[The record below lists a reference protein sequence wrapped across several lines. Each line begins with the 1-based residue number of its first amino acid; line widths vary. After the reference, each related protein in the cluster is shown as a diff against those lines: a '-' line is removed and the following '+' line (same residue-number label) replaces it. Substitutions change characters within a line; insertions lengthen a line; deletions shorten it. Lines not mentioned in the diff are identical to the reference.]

1 MYNKYNDRELD
12 ESDSL
17 LLCLEGDVMR
27 GSKIA
32 KEIEDDFKREKA
44 IRRMLE
50 RKKLMEEWRKR
61 QVGDR
66 DEKAIGETE
75 EIH

>member
-1 MYNKYNDRELD
+1 
-12 ESDSL
+12 
-17 LLCLEGDVMR
+17 MR
-27 GSKIA
+27 GSRIA
-32 KEIEDDFKREKA
+32 KQIEDDLKKEKA
-44 IRRMLE
+44 IKRMLE

-75 EIH
+75 EIY

>member
-1 MYNKYNDRELD
+1 LD

-32 KEIEDDFKREKA
+32 KEIEDDLKREKA
-44 IRRMLE
+44 IKNMIEREKKMKLE
-50 RKKLMEEWRKR
+50 RDKKK
-61 QVGDR
+61 VG
-66 DEKAIGETE
+66 EVNGK
-75 EIH
+75 

>member
-1 MYNKYNDRELD
+1 
-12 ESDSL
+12 
-17 LLCLEGDVMR
+17 MR

-32 KEIEDDFKREKA
+32 KEIEDDFKRDAALKRLA
-44 IRRMLE
+44 E

-61 QVGDR
+61 QVGGR

>member
-1 MYNKYNDRELD
+1 MD

-32 KEIEDDFKREKA
+32 KEIEDDLKREKA
-44 IRRMLE
+44 IKNMIEREKKMKLE
-50 RKKLMEEWRKR
+50 RDKKK
-61 QVGDR
+61 VG
-66 DEKAIGETE
+66 EVNGK
-75 EIH
+75 